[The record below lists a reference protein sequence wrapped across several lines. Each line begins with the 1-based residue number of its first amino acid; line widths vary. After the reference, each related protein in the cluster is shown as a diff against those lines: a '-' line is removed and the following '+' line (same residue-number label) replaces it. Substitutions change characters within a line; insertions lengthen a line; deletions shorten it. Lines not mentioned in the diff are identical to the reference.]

1 MSPHPGRDGAAAEP
15 HPGRVG
21 WVIARLQQP
30 WAQRT
35 VRAALAAGL
44 SWQAALLLPPH
55 LAQYAYY
62 APLGAVIAVSPT
74 VADSASAAWRSCLAI
89 LTGFALAVAVYE
101 LTTAVPNGLT
111 IALIVALAVIVEQ
124 WKLWRDQASWVSFA
138 AVLMLTVGTA
148 DPAGYAVRYAG
159 LTFLGA
165 AIGVLV
171 TTLLFPPLQL
181 TTALQRVGTART
193 LIAEHLEA
201 IATALRSGDV
211 PGVEAWRARGRMLD
225 RALERMR
232 AAELVVER
240 ARRANPRAHRWQG
253 TAASIR
259 EQSRA
264 LDRVAVLIDDLA
276 SLVVEFQP
284 HRRGLDRVDDGTG
297 WILADALDGLAGV
310 IRIPYHTTDTEPD
323 ARDAAIDD
331 AVAAGDRLTTLLRGA
346 EIADDEGF
354 FALGAVTVGMRRSL
368 QVLEAHVRFPEAAGA
383 GSSRASGGAERERG
397 PGKAA

>member
-1 MSPHPGRDGAAAEP
+1 M
-15 HPGRVG
+15 
-21 WVIARLQQP
+21 ARLQQP

-44 SWQAALLLPPH
+44 SWQAALLLPPA
-55 LAQYAYY
+55 LAEYAYY

-74 VADSASAAWRSCLAI
+74 IADSASAAWRSILAI
-89 LTGFALAVAVYE
+89 LTGFALAVVVYE
-101 LTTAVPNGLT
+101 LTRAAPNAVT
-111 IALIVALAVIVEQ
+111 IALIVALAVLVEQ
-124 WKLWRDQASWVSFA
+124 WRLWREQATWVSFA

-148 DPAGYAVRYAG
+148 DPTEYAVRYAG

-171 TTLLFPPLQL
+171 TTALFPPMQL
-181 TTALQRVGTART
+181 TTGVQRVAAARA
-193 LIAEHLEA
+193 LLAEHLET
-201 IATALRSGDV
+201 IAAGLRSGGMPEPDEWTV
-211 PGVEAWRARGRMLD
+211 RGEALD

-240 ARRANPRAHRWQG
+240 ARRANPRARRWQG

-264 LDRVAVLIDDLA
+264 LDRVAVLIDDLT
-276 SLVVEFQP
+276 SLVVEFHP

-297 WILADALDGLAGV
+297 RVLAEALDGLAGV
-310 IRIPYHTTDTEPD
+310 IRIPYHSTETEPD
-323 ARDAAIDD
+323 ARDAAIDT
-331 AVAAGDRLTTLLRGA
+331 AVAAANRLTALLRA
-346 EIADDEGF
+346 SEIGDDEGF

-368 QVLEAHVRFPEAAGA
+368 QALEAHVRFPQPA
-383 GSSRASGGAERERG
+383 
-397 PGKAA
+397 